1 MERHG
6 LKDDFNKV
14 ANVTF
19 AFDNGRL
26 LNNLKYRG
34 SKLRAGKFN
43 YVTECETEMTNTKNT
58 RFKGMVT
65 PNSFYCTFRHAE
77 ARRLALKVK
86 EFKLFDEKCEI
97 KPAKEPQNIIWMNR

>member
-6 LKDDFNKV
+6 LKNDLNKV

-26 LNNLKYRG
+26 LGSLGYRG
-34 SKLRAGKFN
+34 AKLRAGKFD
-43 YVTECETEMTNTKNT
+43 YVTEGEAEMTFIKNT
-58 RFKGMVT
+58 RFKDMVT

-86 EFKLFDEKCEI
+86 EVKILNEPCMI